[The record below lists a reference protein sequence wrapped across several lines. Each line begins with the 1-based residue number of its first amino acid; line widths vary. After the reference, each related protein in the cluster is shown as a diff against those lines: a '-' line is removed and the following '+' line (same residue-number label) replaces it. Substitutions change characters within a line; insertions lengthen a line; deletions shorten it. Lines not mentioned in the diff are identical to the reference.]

1 MKIRIVF
8 VVLSFILSVLIG
20 LTLSMGN
27 RRATGGPTSNSQPL
41 IGFSMDTLKESRWQ
55 KDKQLFVAAA
65 EKLGAK
71 VLVQSANSDDTRQ
84 MQDIEALLSNNVDVL
99 VIVPHNARAMAQAVN
114 KAHDAGVPVIAYDR
128 LITDCDLDLYIS
140 FDNVKVGEKQA
151 QYALDHLPKGRK
163 LRMVRIFG
171 AKTDNNALL
180 FKQGQDN
187 ILSPLLKSG
196 DVQVLHE
203 DWAENWKP
211 ENAKKIANAAI
222 TSHGSKFDAIL
233 AANDGTAGGAIQ
245 ALSEEGLAGKILVT
259 GQDAELVAC
268 QRIAAGTQAMTI
280 YKPIHKLANAAA
292 ELAVKLAKKMPVI
305 ATATTNNGKMDV
317 PSVLLEVITV
327 TRDNLKSTV
336 IADGYHSYQ
345 DVYGNIPADQRPAP

>member
-27 RRATGGPTSNSQPL
+27 RRAEGPASNVQPL
-41 IGFSMDTLKESRWQ
+41 VGFSMDTLKESRWQ

-65 EKLGAK
+65 EKLGAR

-114 KAHDAGVPVIAYDR
+114 KAHEAGVPVIAYDR

-163 LRMVRIFG
+163 LKVVRIFG

-180 FKQGQDN
+180 FKRGQDN

-196 DVQVLHE
+196 DVQALHE

-222 TSHGSKFDAIL
+222 TSHGSNFDAIL

-245 ALSEEGLAGKILVT
+245 ALAEEGLAGKILVT

-292 ELAVKLAKKMPVI
+292 DLAVKLAKKMPVI
-305 ATATTNNGKMDV
+305 ATATTNNGRMDV

-345 DVYGNIPADQRPAP
+345 DVYGNIPANKRPAP

>member
-1 MKIRIVF
+1 MRIRIAL
-8 VVLSFILSVLIG
+8 VVVSLILSVLIG

-27 RRATGGPTSNSQPL
+27 RVASGGPTSKSQPL

-55 KDKQLFVAAA
+55 KDKQLFTAAA
-65 EKLGAK
+65 EKQGAK

-84 MQDIEALLSNNVDVL
+84 MHDIEALLSNNVDVL
-99 VIVPHNARAMAQAVN
+99 VIVPHNARAMAKAVN
-114 KAHDAGVPVIAYDR
+114 IAHEAGIPVIAYDR
-128 LITDCDLDLYIS
+128 LITDCDLDVYIS

-151 QYALDHLPKGRK
+151 EYVLDHLPKSRK
-163 LRMVRIFG
+163 LRLVRIFG

-187 ILSPLLKSG
+187 ILNPLIKSG
-196 DVQVLHE
+196 QVEILHE

-222 TSHGSKFDAIL
+222 TAHGSNFDAIL

-268 QRIAAGTQAMTI
+268 QRIAAGSQAMTI

-292 ELAVKLAKKMPVI
+292 ELAVKLAKRMPVI

-336 IADGYHSYQ
+336 IADGFHSYQ
-345 DVYGNIPADQRPAP
+345 DVYGSIPADQRPAP